1 MLIALAAT
9 VTIMTSENA
18 LSKSIN
24 NFALEVSGKVSVGL
38 KAVAVVKGG
47 IGNRRAAIT
56 IHNKAPPRT
65 GGAVLMLQF
74 RCRGMRRAR
83 FLRAAV

>member
-9 VTIMTSENA
+9 VTIMISENA

-38 KAVAVVKGG
+38 KAVAVVKDK
-47 IGNRRAAIT
+47 NR
-56 IHNKAPPRT
+56 
-65 GGAVLMLQF
+65 
-74 RCRGMRRAR
+74 
-83 FLRAAV
+83 